1 MSTDVPP
8 TDSVPS
14 GTVKSGLQVA
24 LVSAAAAVIGSA
36 LTFGGV
42 YYTSLFNRLN
52 KDDEL
57 HVELVKIA
65 VGILAI
71 KKGDAPAQPRNWAI
85 DVMERNTNVTM
96 TPEER
101 KKLVEE
107 GGLQGVAAVA
117 SGKFRCVPAANGRYL
132 RFWFDP
138 ASGTYSGGGEVV
150 DANQCQ

>member
-1 MSTDVPP
+1 MTNKGNGNRA
-8 TDSVPS
+8 PS
-14 GTVKSGLQVA
+14 DMLSSSLQVA
-24 LVSAAAAVIGSA
+24 LISAAAAIIGAA
-36 LTFGGV
+36 LTFAGA
-42 YYTSLFNRLN
+42 YYTGLFQRLS
-52 KDDEL
+52 KDGEL

-107 GGLQGVAAVA
+107 GGLQGVAVLA
-117 SGKFRCVPAANGRYL
+117 SSPFKCVPAANGRYL
-132 RFWFDP
+132 RLWFDP
-138 ASGTYSGGGEVV
+138 ATGTYSRGELV